1 MNDMANKPKSG
12 NEPAGDDTKLTFR
25 RFKSGENIWTG
36 WDDLTEK
43 IFQADHSYKC
53 PTYVHRTPP
62 CQGSCPSG
70 HEIRGWLAIARQM
83 DKPPTKDMTWQEYAF
98 QRMVE
103 ANPFPATM
111 GRVCPA
117 PCEDG
122 CNRNEVDDFVGINA
136 VEQYVGDWA
145 NDNSLTLPQAAEFTG
160 KKVAVIGGGPAGL
173 AAAYFLRRK
182 GHAVSIFEGHDK
194 LGGMMRYGIPGYR
207 TPRDMLDTEIKRI
220 LDMGVDVRTN
230 TKVGTDVSVEQ
241 LESEFDAIFW
251 AVGAQKGRG
260 LPVPGWDD
268 TENCITGVEFLD
280 AFNQGWVVGTAKK
293 VIVVGGG
300 DTSIDVASV
309 ARRLGHITHK
319 AEKDIDPHNALGYT
333 AHDVAGAMRR
343 EGLQATLTS
352 LFPLEK
358 MTASEREREDA
369 MREGVTIMGGVIPLE
384 VLRDDQG
391 RARGLKMAKCNM
403 KGMTPEVIEGTEFEI
418 EGDII
423 ISAIGQMGDL
433 GDGLEGL
440 DNGKGF
446 IGTDAMYRVK
456 GKPKHFAGGDVVRPH
471 LLTTA
476 IGHGRIAAESIDH
489 FLAGSPVDKRPKV
502 DVHHFNLLRELH
514 QRALDPE
521 PYEKG
526 QIRGTADAKFAIHNY
541 EDRSS
546 SQIIPHSDLFKGHF
560 KYEARG
566 KRDEVHIEGDKVLG
580 NFEER
585 IKGFTEEQAINEGKR
600 CMSCGMCFECDNCV
614 IFCPQ
619 TAVKRVPK
627 KERAV
632 GRYVYTDYSTCIGC
646 HICADVCPTGYI
658 QMGLGE

>member
-1 MNDMANKPKSG
+1 MSDISEKPKGATPG
-12 NEPAGDDTKLTFR
+12 NAPQKPTFR
-25 RFKSGENIWTG
+25 RFRDGENMWTG
-36 WDDLTEK
+36 WTDLTDK
-43 IFQADHSYKC
+43 IFQADKSYKC
-53 PTYVHRTPP
+53 PTYVHKTPP

-70 HEIRGWLAIARQM
+70 HEIRGWLAIARGM
-83 DKPPTKDMTWQEYAF
+83 DKPAVKDMKWQQYAF
-98 QRMVE
+98 DRMVE

-145 NDNSLTLPQAAEFTG
+145 IDNNLKLPPVAANTG
-160 KKVAVIGGGPAGL
+160 KSVAVVGGGPAGL
-173 AAAYFLRRK
+173 AAAYFLKRK
-182 GHAVSIFEGHDK
+182 GHRVVIFDANEK

-207 TPRDMLDTEIKRI
+207 TPREMLDKEISRI
-220 LDMGVDVRTN
+220 VDMGVEVRTSA
-230 TKVGTDVSVEQ
+230 KVGTDVSIET
-241 LESEFDAIFW
+241 LEKDFDAIFW

-260 LPVPGWDD
+260 LPVPGWED

-280 AFNQGWVVGTAKK
+280 AFNKGWVVGTAKR
-293 VIVVGGG
+293 IVVIGGG

-309 ARRLGHITHK
+309 ARRLGHITHQ
-319 AEKDIDPHNALGYT
+319 AEKDVDPHNVLGFT

-343 EGLQATLTS
+343 EGMEATLTS
-352 LFPLEK
+352 LFPIEK

-369 MREGVTIMGGVIPLE
+369 KREGVTIMGGVMPLE
-384 VLRDDQG
+384 VLKDDQG
-391 RARGLKMAKCNM
+391 RACALRMCKCTM
-403 KGMTPEVIEGTEFEI
+403 KGMKPEPEAGTEFEI
-418 EGDII
+418 PCDIV

-433 GDGLEGL
+433 SNLSSL

-446 IGTDAMYRVK
+446 IATDPMYRVK
-456 GKPKHFAGGDVVRPH
+456 GKPKHFAGGDIVRPH

-476 IGHGRIAAESIDH
+476 IGHGRIASESIDY
-489 FLAGSPVDKRPKV
+489 FLAGSPQDKRPKV

-514 QRALDPE
+514 QRSLDPA
-521 PYEKG
+521 PYDHT
-526 QIRGTADAKFAIHNY
+526 QTRGTSSAKFAIHNY
-541 EDRSS
+541 EDRSAT
-546 SQIIPHSDLFKGHF
+546 QIIPHGDLFKGHF
-560 KYEARG
+560 KYEGRG
-566 KRDEVHIEGDKVLG
+566 KRHEIHIEADKVLG

-585 IKGFTEEQAINEGKR
+585 IEGFTEAQAINEGKR

-614 IFCPQ
+614 VFCPQ
-619 TAVKRVPK
+619 TAVFRVAK

-632 GRYVYTDYSTCIGC
+632 GRYVDTDYGKCIGC

>member
-1 MNDMANKPKSG
+1 MSEKPAEAAETD
-12 NEPAGDDTKLTFR
+12 NTKLTFR
-25 RFKSGENIWTG
+25 RFKEGESMWTG

-43 IFQADHSYKC
+43 IFQSDKSYKC

-83 DKPPTKDMTWQEYAF
+83 DKPPVKDMPWQEYAF

-122 CNRNEVDDFVGINA
+122 CNRNEVDDFVGING

-145 NDNSLTLPQAAEFTG
+145 NENGVKLPDVAPYSN
-160 KKVAVIGGGPAGL
+160 KLVAVIGGGPAGL
-173 AAAYFLRRK
+173 SAAYFLRRK
-182 GHAVSIFEGHDK
+182 GHGVAIFEEHEE

-207 TPRDMLDTEIKRI
+207 TPREMLDKEIGRI
-220 LDMGVDVRTN
+220 VEMGVEVRTN
-230 TKVGTDVSVEQ
+230 TRVGRDISVEE
-241 LESEFDAIFW
+241 LEESFDAIFW

-280 AFNQGWVVGTAKK
+280 AFNKGWVASTAKRI
-293 VIVVGGG
+293 VVVGGG

-309 ARRLGHITHK
+309 ARRLGHVTTA
-319 AEKDIDPHNALGYT
+319 AEKDIDPHTVLGYT
-333 AHDVAGAMRR
+333 AHDVAGVIQRVDMH
-343 EGLQATLTS
+343 ATLTS
-352 LFPLEK
+352 LFPIEN
-358 MTASEREREDA
+358 MTAAEREREDA
-369 MREGVTIMGGVIPLE
+369 KREGVELIGGVMPLE
-384 VLRDDQG
+384 VLKDEKG
-391 RARGLKMAKCNM
+391 RARGLKMCKCTM
-403 KGMTPEVIEGTEFEI
+403 KGNQPVVEPDTEFEL
-418 EGDII
+418 ECDII
-423 ISAIGQMGDL
+423 ISAIGQMGEF
-433 GDGLEGL
+433 DGLEDL
-440 DNGKGF
+440 DSGKGF
-446 IGTDAMYRVK
+446 IATDKLYSVK
-456 GKPKHFAGGDVVRPH
+456 DRPKHFAGGDIIRPH

-476 IGHGRIAAESIDH
+476 IGHGRIASESIDH
-489 FLAGSPVDKRPKV
+489 FLAGEPLDKRPKV
-502 DVHHFNLLRELH
+502 DVHHFNLLNELH

-521 PYEKG
+521 PYNVG
-526 QIRGTADAKFAIHNY
+526 QVRGTSEAKFAVHNY
-541 EDRSS
+541 EDRSAT
-546 SQIIPHSDLFKGHF
+546 QIIPHDALFKGHF

-566 KRDEVHIEGDKVLG
+566 YRNEIHIDADKVLN
-580 NFEER
+580 NFDER
-585 IKGFTEEQAINEGKR
+585 LEGYTEEQAINEGKR

-614 IFCPQ
+614 VFCPQ

-632 GRYVYTDYSTCIGC
+632 GRYVYTDYSMCIGC
-646 HICADVCPTGYI
+646 HICADVCPSGYI